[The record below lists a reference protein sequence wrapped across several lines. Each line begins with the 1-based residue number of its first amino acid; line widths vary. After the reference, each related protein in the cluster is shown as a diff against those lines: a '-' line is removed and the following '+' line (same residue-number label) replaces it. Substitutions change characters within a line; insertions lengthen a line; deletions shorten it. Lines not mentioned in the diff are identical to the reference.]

1 MQQGA
6 AEECQSND
14 SDYGR
19 RQDEIS
25 MLFSRLTKEE
35 QEKLLLD
42 QMKAG
47 WMFLK
52 TFHIQESDAEEILQ
66 ETLITIWSR
75 YDTLCNPSKVKS
87 WSRTILKNKICKY
100 FRRRK
105 TEYARCVTF
114 TQYEEERPESEPIS
128 ERLVYEEMKR
138 FEDTELYE
146 MVMRLGFPANTI
158 LQLHYQYEESFEEIA
173 RMLHMKPGTVRSI
186 ACRSREKLKEM
197 ILAEAGRRE
206 KETEGGAD

>member
-1 MQQGA
+1 
-6 AEECQSND
+6 
-14 SDYGR
+14 
-19 RQDEIS
+19 

-42 QMKAG
+42 QMKTG
-47 WMFLK
+47 WRFLQ

-66 ETLITIWSR
+66 ETLITIWRR
-75 YDTLCNPSKVKS
+75 YETLRSSSKLKV
-87 WSRTILKNKICKY
+87 WSRTILKNKIRKY
-100 FRRRK
+100 FRRQK
-105 TEYARCVTF
+105 LEYSRCVTF
-114 TQYEEERPESEPIS
+114 TQYEEERPEWTPIP
-128 ERLVYEEMKR
+128 EQMVYEEMER

-146 MVMRLGFPANTI
+146 MVMSLGFPANTI

-197 ILAEAGRRE
+197 ILAEAAGTK
-206 KETEGGAD
+206 KETEGGVG

>member
-1 MQQGA
+1 MK
-6 AEECQSND
+6 
-14 SDYGR
+14 
-19 RQDEIS
+19 
-25 MLFSRLTKEE
+25 FSQMTEEE

-75 YDTLCNPSKVKS
+75 YETLHNPSKVKA
-87 WSRTILKNKICKY
+87 WSRTILKNKIRKY
-100 FRRRK
+100 FRHCK
-105 TEYARCVTF
+105 TECARCVTF
-114 TQYEEERPESEPIS
+114 TQYEEERSRSEPIS

-158 LQLHYQYEESFEEIA
+158 LQLHYQYEEPFEEIA

-186 ACRSREKLKEM
+186 ACRSREKLKAM
-197 ILAEAGRRE
+197 ILEEGVRRE